1 MSTDAGTH
9 GRKLLLKA
17 SCYSFG
23 RELFTDTGQYVLR
36 FDSVAQDELLAPRI
50 APAVEPGQPL
60 QTGRDLV
67 ESEQSTRALTLDERA
82 VALATAVSVDF
93 DYFSRHSRGGSGGMF
108 PFIWWGG
115 SSPREA
121 EAGAEG
127 QPPVTGEGQDSRGVM
142 GTPEAPGTD
151 SGVGTAAGTA
161 AGYGMMGGGGGY
173 QDAQPPQDAGAS
185 PPPQGDLGGW
195 DSQQSPSPSGQDP
208 WAQSSPDGSWSAG
221 PDRGVGG
228 EDVWGSSEPWSQEA
242 PSGGEGGG
250 GLFQGLWDI
259 FGDE

>member
-1 MSTDAGTH
+1 MCSH
-9 GRKLLLKA
+9 HLQELLLT
-17 SCYSFG
+17 SPRFSFG

-50 APAVEPGQPL
+50 ASAVEPGQPL
-60 QTGRDLV
+60 ETGRDLV

-127 QPPVTGEGQDSRGVM
+127 EPPVTGEGQDSRGVM
-142 GTPEAPGTD
+142 GNPEAPGMD
-151 SGVGTAAGTA
+151 GGAGAAAGTA

-173 QDAQPPQDAGAS
+173 QDAPPSQDAGA
-185 PPPQGDLGGW
+185 PPPPEGGLGGW
-195 DSQQSPSPSGQDP
+195 DAQKPPPSSGQDP
-208 WAQSSPDGSWSAG
+208 WAQGPTDSWSAG
-221 PDRGVGG
+221 PESGVGG
-228 EDVWGSSEPWSQEA
+228 EDVWGSSEPWSQEP

-250 GLFQGLWDI
+250 GLIQGLWDM
-259 FGDE
+259 FGGDE